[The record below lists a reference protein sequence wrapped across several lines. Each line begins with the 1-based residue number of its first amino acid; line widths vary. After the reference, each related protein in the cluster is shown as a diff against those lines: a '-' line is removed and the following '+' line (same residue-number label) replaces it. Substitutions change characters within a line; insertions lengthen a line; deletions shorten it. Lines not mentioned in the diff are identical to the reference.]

1 MRISYSPGY
10 VAPLP
15 DGHIFPMK
23 KFSGLHDY
31 LIDSGLFRESDV
43 VEPSMAD
50 FASLYSVHTQRYA
63 QGVWTGN
70 LSRKEIRRMGLT
82 WSKELAIRSRL
93 AVQGT
98 INTGLMALTDGIAG
112 NLAGGTHH
120 AMPDWGEGF
129 CVYNDVAVAIQV
141 LRQSKWVNKVL
152 VIDCDVHQGNGNA
165 AFFEH
170 EPDVY
175 TFSIHGEKN
184 YPFVKPPS
192 SLDVGLADGTGD
204 RDYLRALSDALD
216 RIFGEFEPDL
226 VFYLAGIDPLE
237 EDHFGRL
244 SLSVKGLEERDRMV
258 IESVTRKEV
267 PLALLLSGGYAPT
280 VRQTVMAH
288 AIMYK
293 VAKQMTASYFR

>member
-1 MRISYSPGY
+1 LRISYSPGY

-15 DGHIFPMK
+15 KGHVFPMK

-31 LIDSGLFRESDV
+31 LINHEIFKKSAI
-43 VEPSMAD
+43 VEPSMVD
-50 FASLYSVHTQRYA
+50 FANLYTVHSQRYGY
-63 QGVWTGN
+63 GVWTGE
-70 LSRKEIRRMGLT
+70 LTKKEIRRMGLPWT
-82 WSKELAIRSRL
+82 KELAIRSRL

-98 INTGLMALTDGIAG
+98 INTGLMALQDGIAG

-120 AMPDWGEGF
+120 AMPDHGEGF
-129 CVYNDVAVAIQV
+129 CVYNDVAVAIKV

-152 VIDCDVHQGNGNA
+152 IIDVDVHQGNGNA
-165 AFFEH
+165 AIFED

-192 SLDVGLADGTGD
+192 DLDVGLPDKTGD
-204 RDYLRALSDALD
+204 KEYLKVLSESLD
-216 RIFGEFEPDL
+216 RLFNEFSPDL
-226 VFYLAGIDPLE
+226 IFYLAGIDPLE

-244 SLSVKGLEERDRMV
+244 SLSAGGLEERERMV
-258 IESVTRKEV
+258 IETVTQKEI

-280 VRQTVMAH
+280 LQKTIEAH
-288 AIMYK
+288 ALMFK
-293 VAKQMTASYFR
+293 AAKEISVPYFQ